1 MSTLLKITERLPPPR
16 APGLRE
22 IVLSYAE
29 RARSRLRAVLEDGT
43 EVGLFLPR
51 GTQLRGGDGL
61 LAETGEVIRVR
72 AAVEPL
78 YRVTAPPDAADPA
91 FALLRAAYHLGNRHV
106 PLALAP
112 AELLLEPDPVL
123 RDMLHGL
130 GMRVSECLTA
140 FEPEAGAYAMTTM
153 NMPAPSASCSR
164 SRLMRGPRSTWR
176 ACSSIGERPA
186 TSQAGDR
193 GTGRRGA

>member
-1 MSTLLKITERLPPPR
+1 MSSLLKLVERLPPPD
-16 APGLRE
+16 ASPGAAELRE
-22 IVLSYAE
+22 IVLIYAE

-61 LAETGEVIRVR
+61 RAETGEVIRVR
-72 AAVEPL
+72 SAVEPL

-112 AELLLEPDPVL
+112 GELLLEPDPVL
-123 RDMLHGL
+123 RDMLAGL
-130 GMRVSECLTA
+130 GMLVSDCLTA
-140 FEPEAGAYAMTTM
+140 FEPEAGAYGGGHRHDRDDHA
-153 NMPAPSASCSR
+153 
-164 SRLMRGPRSTWR
+164 G
-176 ACSSIGERPA
+176 SIGELL
-186 TSQAGDR
+186 SQQAHAQKAVDMAALQFHR
-193 GTGRRGA
+193 

>member
-1 MSTLLKITERLPPPR
+1 MSVLLRIIERLPPPE

-61 LAETGEVIRVR
+61 LAETGEIIRVR
-72 AAVEPL
+72 AAIEPL
-78 YRVTAPPDAADPA
+78 YRVTARPEASDPA

-106 PLALAP
+106 PLALSP
-112 AELLLEPDPVL
+112 GELLLEPDPVL
-123 RDMLHGL
+123 RDMLLGL
-130 GMRVSECLTA
+130 GMRVAECLTA
-140 FEPEAGAYAMTTM
+140 FEPEAGAYGGGHRHDHDDHAGSVGELLSQQAHARKPGTTPDM
-153 NMPAPSASCSR
+153 ASLQFFR
-164 SRLMRGPRSTWR
+164 
-176 ACSSIGERPA
+176 
-186 TSQAGDR
+186 
-193 GTGRRGA
+193 

>member
-1 MSTLLKITERLPPPR
+1 MSALLKITERLPPPV
-16 APGLRE
+16 APALRE

-72 AAVEPL
+72 AAIEPL
-78 YRVTAPPDAADPA
+78 YRVTAPPDASDPA

-106 PLALAP
+106 PLSLSP
-112 AELLLEPDPVL
+112 GQLLLEPDPVL
-123 RDMLHGL
+123 RDMLLGL
-130 GMRVSECLTA
+130 GMLVSECATA
-140 FEPEAGAYAMTTM
+140 FEPEAGAYGGGHRHDHDEHAG
-153 NMPAPSASCSR
+153 SV
-164 SRLMRGPRSTWR
+164 
-176 ACSSIGERPA
+176 GELL
-186 TSQAGDR
+186 SQQAHAR
-193 GTGRRGA
+193 TPGTGTNLAALQFYR

>member
-1 MSTLLKITERLPPPR
+1 MSTLLRITERLPPPT
-16 APGLRE
+16 AGGLRE
-22 IVLSYAE
+22 LVLSYAE
-29 RARSRLRAVLEDGT
+29 RARSRLRAVLEDGS

-112 AELLLEPDPVL
+112 DQLLLEPDPVL
-123 RDMLHGL
+123 RDMLNGL
-130 GMRVSECLTA
+130 GMIVTECFTA
-140 FEPEAGAYAMTTM
+140 FEPEAGAYGGGHRHDHDEHA
-153 NMPAPSASCSR
+153 
-164 SRLMRGPRSTWR
+164 G
-176 ACSSIGERPA
+176 SIGELL
-186 TSQAGDR
+186 SQQAHARTPTAAVDMASLQFHR
-193 GTGRRGA
+193 

>member
-1 MSTLLKITERLPPPR
+1 MNALLRIIERLPPPT
-16 APGLRE
+16 APALRE

-72 AAVEPL
+72 AAIEPL
-78 YRVTAPPDAADPA
+78 YRVTAGPDASDPA

-106 PLALAP
+106 PLALSP
-112 AELLLEPDPVL
+112 GELRLEPDPVL
-123 RDMLHGL
+123 RDMLLGL
-130 GMRVSECLTA
+130 GMLVAECETA
-140 FEPEAGAYAMTTM
+140 FEPEAGAYGGGHRHDHDEHAGSVGELLSQQAHARTQHAAMDM
-153 NMPAPSASCSR
+153 ANLQFFR
-164 SRLMRGPRSTWR
+164 
-176 ACSSIGERPA
+176 
-186 TSQAGDR
+186 
-193 GTGRRGA
+193 